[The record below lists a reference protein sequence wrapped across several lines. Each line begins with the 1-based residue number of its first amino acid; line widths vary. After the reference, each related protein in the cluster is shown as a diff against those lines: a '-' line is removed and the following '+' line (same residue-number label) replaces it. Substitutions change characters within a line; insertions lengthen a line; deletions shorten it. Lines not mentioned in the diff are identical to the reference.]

1 SMGLRLSRVL
11 EGFRRFWFKPVSG
24 AEVPPSEQP
33 APTTR
38 RFADEAGSLTRR
50 AGARLKNLAK
60 PFTRILSARAKE
72 DLPARPDDWFAKAFV
87 AEASDAQGDGE
98 LEPATNGDAGELR
111 IDALGAFTAR
121 AVALPADRN
130 ERSAILEASSITVRF
145 GGLTAVSD
153 ASIEVREGEI
163 VGLIGPNGAGKTTLF
178 NAILGLNDPMSGR
191 IRLYGHDATG
201 LPPHRRARLGV
212 ARSFQVIQL
221 FGELSVFDNLLVA
234 THLHN
239 ESGLISNLAAS
250 ARTLDAERDARRRV
264 TQVLHLLGLDDVAH
278 LGVQGLPFGVLRMVE
293 LGRALVTGARFVMLD
308 EPASGLN
315 NAETDRL
322 TEVVRGIR
330 ALGVS
335 VLLIEHDVRMVT
347 GVSDYVYVLDQ
358 GQVIAQGRPA
368 DIQRDPRVIHAYLGA
383 AEEEPTP
390 EKVTV

>member
-1 SMGLRLSRVL
+1 L
-11 EGFRRFWFKPVSG
+11 
-24 AEVPPSEQP
+24 VP
-33 APTTR
+33 
-38 RFADEAGSLTRR
+38 
-50 AGARLKNLAK
+50 
-60 PFTRILSARAKE
+60 ARAKKG
-72 DLPARPDDWFAKAFV
+72 DLPARPDDWFANAFV
-87 AEASDAQGDGE
+87 ADPSDAEGNGE
-98 LEPATNGDAGELR
+98 PQAPTNGDARKKDLR
-111 IDALGAFTAR
+111 IDGLDAFTAR
-121 AVALPADRN
+121 ATALPPDRN
-130 ERSAILEASSITVRF
+130 QRTAILEASSITVRF
-145 GGLTAVSD
+145 GGLIAVSD

-178 NAILGLNDPMSGR
+178 NAILGLNDPTSGR

-201 LPPHRRARLGV
+201 LPPHQRARLGV

-221 FGELSVFDNLLVA
+221 FGELTVFDNLLVA

-250 ARTLDAERDARRRV
+250 ARTLLAERDARRRV
-264 TQVLHLLGLDDVAH
+264 TQVLQLLGLEDVAH

-358 GQVIAQGRPA
+358 GQLISQGRPVE
-368 DIQRDPRVIHAYLGA
+368 IQRDPRVIHAYLGA
-383 AEEEPTP
+383 AESPDPAP